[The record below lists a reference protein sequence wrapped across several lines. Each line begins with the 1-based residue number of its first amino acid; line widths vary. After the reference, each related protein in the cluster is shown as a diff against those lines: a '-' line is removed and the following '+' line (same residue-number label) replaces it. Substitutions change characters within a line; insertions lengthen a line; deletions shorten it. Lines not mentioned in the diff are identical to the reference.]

1 MTWRERLAAWF
12 VRSPL
17 VPPGVPPLTFLLVAA
32 EPVGQPVALG
42 RGRQHEGEAH
52 EERCILGQRAVGVG
66 HLAGLSGEV
75 SAAAGGVAHAQ
86 ALS

>member
-1 MTWRERLAAWF
+1 MRWRERLAAWF
-12 VRSPL
+12 VRSP
-17 VPPGVPPLTFLLVAA
+17 GVPPFTFLLVAA
-32 EPVGQPVALG
+32 QPVGQPVALG
-42 RGRQHEGEAH
+42 RDRQHEGEAH

-75 SAAAGGVAHAQ
+75 GAAAGGVAHTQ